1 MEKCKIRFLQALA
14 ALAVV
19 LGASAGKAETGSKTG
34 GGGGVLDLAG
44 ADREVTTLAGYA
56 GVVNTGA
63 RATLVV
69 SNDVDETFSHVI
81 SGPVKLVKR
90 GTGDLALGRENTF
103 TGGTEI
109 QRGRLVAANTGALGS
124 GEVFVNSDCA
134 LPFTSANQANLS
146 ALTVACATFT
156 NDIRLAAWSASLAAY
171 EGYRYAN
178 YNVQASLPGGTVD
191 FRGAVT
197 GGSLS
202 FNNGTTRAINTASA
216 FVGTPTVNFHG
227 RIALD
232 GTVYVV
238 DPNTVNF
245 REGVACA
252 LLTGPDFWCRRVN
265 LWPKGNEIAKISLGA
280 DALVLNGADTIPGAV
295 VSGTTDFRDTAHKD
309 FDSVNCGGYDQTI
322 DRFVSTRD
330 DWTCADTFP
339 LRWFYSG
346 SGLKAPR
353 VVMRAT
359 GDARCDWRFEN
370 DVSLVWWPTDAAS
383 TMTCAADRASPTT
396 GSITVSN
403 GTFAVVGATTFS
415 NVTQIV
421 VADGATFAM
430 GGTAAGAFKSV
441 TRVTV
446 GSKATFQMGLV
457 EAFTTA
463 NLTLDLAADA
473 TVVVP
478 DGATFDVSAI
488 LVDGD
493 GLPVGTAY
501 TGADGVSGA
510 TKIPQLS
517 GTGRMSPLAAPPR
530 ETVSATWT
538 GAAGTTDL
546 ETTANWSTTDVEGQ
560 FASGKI
566 DATFASGG
574 AVAVPTRDVLFHSLA
589 FGGVTPFT
597 LGAEGS
603 AVEIGLGTGGL
614 SASAETAEAAVF
626 APVGIYG
633 SQTWDVGAGHT
644 LTVTGGLCQTAAKP
658 TTVTKTGTG
667 NLRLFGR
674 GDAGTFAGGFTVNG
688 ALEAHGEDPFGCS
701 VAGVDGAVQITG
713 TAKDYAVKFGNCR
726 ITKPVTVAGY
736 CADNAPVGYLGVLD
750 ACTAEFAG
758 PIDFASDAYFRL
770 DQFKAKVVFSGGGT
784 FAGKFC
790 GYQGDIT
797 ITNKPLTVNFKDTP
811 CGTTTV
817 RFFVGGNTVNA
828 FTPLSY
834 AHNVEFHADDA
845 FAGNETEFLVKF
857 HWGNNKYYGSTIN
870 LNGHSQHL
878 GTLRS
883 SVDKPNDKATSPFEV
898 TPTGNSRITS
908 DEPAT
913 LFVNQTADG
922 VIIVPFMGQA
932 ALAKGGPATLVMS
945 NTTHTAT
952 APLAVTGGT
961 LELFDTSWPN
971 ATGVTV
977 DATAGTDATLK
988 LTAGPDARAAI
999 FPKKIPIA
1007 LTDGVGTVAKIE
1019 IPAGVQL
1026 RAKNLTVNGQIRSGV
1041 WGSSASGAPNK
1052 DDVHFAGTGTVFGYG
1067 GGTVLILR

>member
-14 ALAVV
+14 ALAVA
-19 LGASAGKAETGSKTG
+19 LGAPAGKAETGSKTW
-34 GGGGVLDLAG
+34 GGGVLDLAG
-44 ADREVTTLAGYA
+44 ADREVTTLAGYT

-156 NDIRLAAWSASLAAY
+156 NDIRLAAWSVPLAAY

-202 FNNGTTRAINTASA
+202 FNNGQARAIDTPSA

-227 RIALD
+227 PVALD

-238 DPNTVNF
+238 DPDTVNF
-245 REGVACA
+245 RERVACA
-252 LLTGPDFWCRRVN
+252 LLTGPNFWCRRVN
-265 LWPKGNEIAKISLGA
+265 LWPKGNEIQVVSLGA
-280 DALVLNGADTIPGAV
+280 DALVLNGADAIPGAV
-295 VSGTTDFRDTAHKD
+295 VSGTTDFRDTAHQD
-309 FDSVNCGGYDQTI
+309 HDSINCGGCDQTI

-330 DWTCADTFP
+330 DWTCAETFP
-339 LRWFYSG
+339 LRWFYHG
-346 SGLKAPR
+346 SGKAPR

-359 GDARCDWRFEN
+359 GDSRCDWRFEN

-396 GSITVSN
+396 GSIAVSN
-403 GTFAVVGATTFS
+403 GTFAVTGATTFS
-415 NVTQIV
+415 NVTEIV

-430 GGTAAGAFKSV
+430 DGTAAGAFKSV
-441 TRVTV
+441 TRVAV
-446 GSKATFQMGLV
+446 GAGATFRMGLV

-463 NLTLDLAADA
+463 DLTLDLAADA

-478 DGATFDVSAI
+478 DGAAFDVGAI

-501 TGADGVSGA
+501 TGADGVDGA
-510 TKIPQLS
+510 TRIPQLS

-530 ETVSATWT
+530 EKVPATWT

-546 ETTANWSTTDVEGQ
+546 ETAANWSTADVAGQ
-560 FASGKI
+560 FQSGKV

-574 AVAVPTRDVLFHSLA
+574 AVTVPTRDVLFHSLT

-597 LGAEGS
+597 LGAEGNT
-603 AVEIGLGTGGL
+603 AEVGIGTGGL
-614 SASAETAEAAVF
+614 AASAETAEATVF

-633 SQTWDVGAGHT
+633 PQTWAVGAGHT
-644 LTVTGGLCQTAAKP
+644 LTVTGGLRQAAAKP

-667 NLRLFGR
+667 NVKLFGR
-674 GDAGTFAGGFTVNG
+674 GDAGTFAGGFTVSG
-688 ALEAHGEDPFGCS
+688 ALEAHGEDPFGRPA
-701 VAGVDGAVQITG
+701 AGVDGTVRITG
-713 TAKDYAVKFGNCR
+713 TASDYAVKFGNCR
-726 ITKPVTVAGY
+726 ITKPVVVTGY
-736 CADNAPVGYLGVLD
+736 CADGNGTGYFGVLS

-758 PIDFASDAYFRL
+758 PVDIASDVNFRL
-770 DQFKAKVVFSGGGT
+770 DMFKTKVVFSGGGT
-784 FAGKFC
+784 FAGRFQSYEC
-790 GYQGDIT
+790 DIT
-797 ITNKPLTVNFKDTP
+797 ITNKPLTVNFRDTP

-817 RFFVGGNTVNA
+817 RFFVGGNAVNA
-828 FTPLSY
+828 FTPASY
-834 AHNVEFHADDA
+834 AHSVEFHADDA

-857 HWGNNKYYGSTIN
+857 HWGNGHYYGSTIN
-870 LNGHSQHL
+870 LNGHSQRL

-883 SVDKPNDKATSPFEV
+883 SVAQPMGATQSPFEV

-908 DEPAT
+908 DGPAT

-961 LELFDTSWPN
+961 LELFDASWPN

-988 LTAGPDARAAI
+988 LTAGPDARATI
-999 FPKKIPIA
+999 FPKKIPFT
-1007 LTDGVGTVAKIE
+1007 LVDGEGAVAKIE

-1026 RAKNLTVNGQIRSGV
+1026 RANDLVVNGRIRSGV

-1052 DDVHFAGTGTVFGYG
+1052 DDVHFAGAGTVFGMG

>member
-1 MEKCKIRFLQALA
+1 M
-14 ALAVV
+14 
-19 LGASAGKAETGSKTG
+19 
-34 GGGGVLDLAG
+34 
-44 ADREVTTLAGYA
+44 TTLAGYEA
-56 GVVNTGA
+56 VVNTGA
-63 RATLVV
+63 SATLVV
-69 SNDVDETFSHVI
+69 SNDVDETFSYVI
-81 SGPVKLVKR
+81 SGLVKLVKR
-90 GTGDLALGRENTF
+90 GTGDLTLDQANTF

-109 QRGRLVAANTGALGS
+109 QRGRLIAANTGALGP
-124 GEVFVNSDCA
+124 GAVYVESDCA
-134 LPFTSANQANLS
+134 QPFTYADQSNLS
-146 ALTVACATFT
+146 ALTVTCATFT
-156 NDIRLAAWSASLAAY
+156 NDIRLAAWSATLAAY
-171 EGYRYAN
+171 QGQRYAN
-178 YNVQASLPGGTVD
+178 YNVQASLPNGTVD
-191 FRGAVT
+191 FRGAIT

-202 FNNGTTRAINTASA
+202 FNNGTARAINTAGA
-216 FVGTPTVNFHG
+216 FAGTPTVNFHG
-227 RIALD
+227 PIALD

-245 REGVACA
+245 RERLDCA
-252 LLTGPDFWCRRVN
+252 LLTGPNFWCRRVN
-265 LWPKGNEIAKISLGA
+265 LWPKDNAIKAISLGA
-280 DALVLNGADTIPGAV
+280 DALVLNGTDTIPGAV
-295 VSGTTDFRDTAHKD
+295 VAGTTDFRDTAHKD
-309 FDSVNCGGYDQTI
+309 FDSVNCGGCDQTI
-322 DRFVSTRD
+322 DRFVSTQD
-330 DWTCADTFP
+330 DWTRADTFP

-346 SGLKAPR
+346 SGKAPR

-359 GDARCDWRFEN
+359 GDSRCDWRFEN

-403 GTFAVVGATTFS
+403 GTFAVTGATTFS
-415 NVTQIV
+415 NVTEIV

-430 GGTAAGAFKSV
+430 DGTAAGAFKSV

-446 GSKATFQMGLV
+446 GAQATFRMGLV
-457 EAFTTA
+457 AAFTTA

-478 DGATFDVSAI
+478 DGVAFDVGAI

-501 TGADGVSGA
+501 TGADGVEGA

-538 GAAGTTDL
+538 GAAGTADL
-546 ETTANWSTTDVEGQ
+546 ETAANWSTADVEGL

-566 DATFASGG
+566 NATFASGG
-574 AVAVPTRDVLFHSLA
+574 SAAVPTRDVLFNALA

-597 LGAEGS
+597 LGAEGNT
-603 AVEIGLGTGGL
+603 AEIGLGTGGL
-614 SASAETAEAAVF
+614 TASAETAEATVF

-644 LTVTGGLCQTAAKP
+644 LTVTGGLRQAAAKP
-658 TTVTKTGTG
+658 VTVTKSGTG

-674 GDAGTFAGGFTVNG
+674 GDAGTFAGGFAVNG
-688 ALEAHGEDPFGCS
+688 ALEAHGEDPFGRP
-701 VAGVDGAVQITG
+701 VAGVDGTVRIAG
-713 TAKDYAVKFGNCR
+713 TARDYAVKFGNCR
-726 ITKPVTVAGY
+726 ITKPVTVTGY

-750 ACTAEFAG
+750 GCTAEFAG
-758 PIDFASDAYFRL
+758 PVDFASDASFRL

-784 FAGKFC
+784 FAGRFC

-797 ITNKPLTVNFKDTP
+797 ITNKPLTVNFRNTP

-828 FTPLSY
+828 FTPASY
-834 AHNVEFHADDA
+834 AHSVEFHADDA

-857 HWGNNKYYGSTIN
+857 HWGNGKYYGSTIN

-878 GTLRS
+878 GSLRS
-883 SVDKPNDKATSPFEV
+883 SVDSPANATKTPFEV

-945 NTTHTAT
+945 NVVNTAIGS
-952 APLAVTGGT
+952 LAVTGGT
-961 LELFDTSWPN
+961 LELFDASWPN
-971 ATGVTV
+971 VTNVTV

-988 LTAGPDARAAI
+988 LTAGPDARETI
-999 FPKKIPIA
+999 FPKKIPFT
-1007 LTDGVGTVAKIE
+1007 LTDGEGTVAKIE

-1026 RAKNLTVNGQIRSGV
+1026 RAKNLTVNGKVRSGV

>member
-1 MEKCKIRFLQALA
+1 M
-14 ALAVV
+14 
-19 LGASAGKAETGSKTG
+19 
-34 GGGGVLDLAG
+34 
-44 ADREVTTLAGYA
+44 TTLAGYEA
-56 GVVNTGA
+56 VVNTGA
-63 RATLVV
+63 SATLVV
-69 SNDVDETFSHVI
+69 SNDVDETFSYVI

-90 GTGDLALGRENTF
+90 GTGDLTLDGENTF

-109 QRGRLVAANTGALGS
+109 QRGRLVAANTGALGP
-124 GEVFVNSDCA
+124 GEVYVASDCA
-134 LPFTSANQANLS
+134 RSFTYTDQSNLS

-156 NDIRLAAWSASLAAY
+156 NDIRLAAWSATLAAY
-171 EGYRYAN
+171 QSQRYAN
-178 YNVQASLPGGTVD
+178 YNVQASLPNGTVD
-191 FRGAVT
+191 FRGAIT

-202 FNNGTTRAINTASA
+202 FNNGTTRAINTAGA
-216 FVGTPTVNFHG
+216 FAGTPTVNFHG
-227 RIALD
+227 PIDLD

-245 REGVACA
+245 RERVACA
-252 LLTGPDFWCRRVN
+252 LLTGPNFWCRRVN
-265 LWPKGNEIAKISLGA
+265 LWPKGNAIREVSLGA
-280 DALVLNGADTIPGAV
+280 DALALNGADTIPGAV
-295 VSGTTDFRDTAHKD
+295 VSGTTNFRDTAHKD

-322 DRFVSTRD
+322 DRFVSTKD
-330 DWTCADTFP
+330 DWTRADTFP

-346 SGLKAPR
+346 SGKAPR

-359 GDARCDWRFEN
+359 GDSRCDWRFEN
-370 DVSLVWWPTDAAS
+370 DVSLVWWPTDTAS

-403 GTFAVVGATTFS
+403 GTFAVTGATTFS
-415 NVTQIV
+415 NVTEIV

-430 GGTAAGAFKSV
+430 DGTAAGAFKSV

-446 GSKATFQMGLV
+446 GAKATFRMGLA

-473 TVVVP
+473 TVFVP
-478 DGATFDVSAI
+478 DGAAFDVGAI

-538 GAAGTTDL
+538 GAAGMTEL
-546 ETTANWSTTDVEGQ
+546 EAPANWSTDAVEGQ

-566 DATFASGG
+566 NATFASGG
-574 AVAVPTRDVLFHSLA
+574 SLAVPTRDVLFHSLA
-589 FGGVTPFT
+589 LGGVTPFT
-597 LGAEGS
+597 LGAEGGT
-603 AVEIGLGTGGL
+603 AEIGLGTGGL
-614 SASAETAEAAVF
+614 TASAETAEATVF

-633 SQTWDVGAGHT
+633 RQTWDVGAGHA
-644 LTVTGGLCQTAAKP
+644 LTVTGGLRQAAAKP
-658 TTVTKTGTG
+658 MTVTKTGTG
-667 NLRLFGR
+667 NLKLFGR
-674 GDAGTFAGGFTVNG
+674 GDAGTFAGGFAVNG
-688 ALEAHGEDPFGCS
+688 ALEAHGEDPFGRP
-701 VAGVDGAVQITG
+701 AEGVDGTVRIAG

-726 ITKPVTVAGY
+726 ITKPVTVTGY
-736 CADNAPVGYLGVLD
+736 CADGNGTGYFGVLD
-750 ACTAEFAG
+750 GCTAEFAG
-758 PIDFASDAYFRL
+758 PIDFAADACFRL
-770 DQFKAKVVFSGGGT
+770 DRFKAKVVFSGGGT
-784 FAGKFC
+784 FAGRFT

-797 ITNKPLTVNFKDTP
+797 ITNKPLAVNFKDTP

-817 RFFVGGNTVNA
+817 RFFVGGNAVSA
-828 FTPLSY
+828 FTPASY
-834 AHNVEFHADDA
+834 AHNVEFHVDDA
-845 FAGNETEFLVKF
+845 FAGDATEFLVKF
-857 HWGNNKYYGSTIN
+857 HWGNGRYYGSTVN
-870 LNGHSQHL
+870 LNGHSQHI
-878 GTLRS
+878 GSLRS
-883 SVDKPNDKATSPFEV
+883 SVGQPGSATLSPFEV

-922 VIIVPFMGQA
+922 VVIVPFMGQA
-932 ALAKGGPATLVMS
+932 TLAKGGPATLTLS

-952 APLAVTGGT
+952 GSLAVTGGT
-961 LELFDTSWPN
+961 LALFDAPWPN
-971 ATGVTV
+971 VTNVTV

-988 LTAGPDARAAI
+988 LATAKDAPEA
-999 FPKKIPIA
+999 FFQKKIPFT
-1007 LTDGVGTVAKIE
+1007 LTDGEGTAAKIE

-1026 RAKNLTVNGQIRSGV
+1026 RAKNLTVNGRIRSGV

-1052 DDVHFAGTGTVFGYG
+1052 DDVHFAGTGTVFGTG
-1067 GGTVLILR
+1067 GGTMLILR